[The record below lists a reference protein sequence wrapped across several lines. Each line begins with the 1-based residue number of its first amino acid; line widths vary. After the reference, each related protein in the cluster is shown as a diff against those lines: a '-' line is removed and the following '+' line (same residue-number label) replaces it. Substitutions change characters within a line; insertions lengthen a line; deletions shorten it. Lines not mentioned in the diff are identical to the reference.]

1 MVVWSICSEL
11 QKRESTKI
19 YKGSQPITPIEL
31 KKDVESKESSQK
43 RCNVM

>member
-19 YKGSQPITPIEL
+19 YKGSLPITPIEL
-31 KKDVESKESSQK
+31 KMSKARKVRKKDVT
-43 RCNVM
+43 